1 MRARYLMLQGQMDLA
16 MTYLD
21 RVSNNNNNNNKQLR
35 CQISFEVTSFLPK
48 SVGTIQGY
56 SSFSP
61 GA

>member
-1 MRARYLMLQGQMDLA
+1 MLQGQMDLA

>member
-1 MRARYLMLQGQMDLA
+1 MLQGQMDLA

-21 RVSNNNNNNNKQLR
+21 RVSNNNNNNNKKQLR
-35 CQISFEVTSFLPK
+35 CQISLEVTSFLPK
-48 SVGTIQGY
+48 SVETIQGY

>member
-1 MRARYLMLQGQMDLA
+1 MLQGQMDLA

-21 RVSNNNNNNNKQLR
+21 RVSNNNNKQLR

>member
-1 MRARYLMLQGQMDLA
+1 MLQGQMDLA

-21 RVSNNNNNNNKQLR
+21 RVSNNNNNNNNKKQLR
-35 CQISFEVTSFLPK
+35 CQISLEVTIFLPK

-56 SSFSP
+56 SSVSP